1 MDVKNNQRWVN
12 SDVGENG
19 KCNGPT
25 EFCYPRIMKYLR
37 TWYIGLVL
45 LLLSPA
51 LANAQGWTTKLDK
64 DVRFYQPTDMGV
76 LIVGTEK
83 SLYAIDGSTGET
95 LWRRKDTSLDETDV
109 APIPGTDLLLLSF
122 EKGERTRM
130 EAADILSGDTI
141 WRSDK
146 IKGAVMQL
154 AVDPQANLLA
164 VVLAK
169 DAKDHA
175 REGFKRHPQLHVLD
189 LASGDELWKYES
201 GEVEMMPTRW
211 PEKEGTDVE
220 YTLDNYHPPVFAG
233 GRLYLFYDGVT
244 SFDALGGKER
254 LRERYRV
261 NEEGLALTEAQPI
274 FTEDVV
280 YTSGRGHV
288 RAISRE
294 TGDSIWE
301 AKDLGVTP
309 ELVLVGDV
317 LYVRTGGQFTRLK
330 DGETIERG
338 PYGVSAVDVRTG
350 KILWRYKG
358 ADKGITNLLVPDA
371 GTILVADRDDLI
383 VIDAQSGKRRARIRH
398 RIERASFGL
407 LNESGAAVIG
417 GQSEIA
423 AFDASSGRE
432 LWRARHTPPGRGI
445 LRTIAAVAARA
456 ASLYFRFGGTAM
468 TAVRGVQIARAV
480 TSISWSGLAARSS
493 FSNLQALATASAR
506 SYGSARFKQFG
517 IASRIR
523 GIAGMSNSRSDT
535 GGVVGTIEN
544 GTFTRRRTNDV
555 QDRLLD
561 RRDPAQQ
568 LERLSRFLWHHDRLA
583 TLRGHWM
590 YFYTDLSRSGHGL
603 AGVNVNTGQTEREVR
618 LSDLDERF
626 VTDEAVGLMYVSSG
640 NRLLAYSVSNR

>member
-1 MDVKNNQRWVN
+1 V
-12 SDVGENG
+12 
-19 KCNGPT
+19 
-25 EFCYPRIMKYLR
+25 
-37 TWYIGLVL
+37 
-45 LLLSPA
+45 
-51 LANAQGWTTKLDK
+51 
-64 DVRFYQPTDMGV
+64 
-76 LIVGTEK
+76 
-83 SLYAIDGSTGET
+83 
-95 LWRRKDTSLDETDV
+95 
-109 APIPGTDLLLLSF
+109 
-122 EKGERTRM
+122 

-175 REGFKRHPQLHVLD
+175 RQGFKRHPLLHVLD
-189 LASGDELWKYES
+189 LASGDELWKSEIS
-201 GEVEMMPTRW
+201 EVEMMPTRW
-211 PEKEGTDVE
+211 PEKEGAEVE
-220 YTLDNYHPPVFAG
+220 YTLDNYYPPVFAG

-244 SFDALGGKER
+244 SFDSRGGKER

-274 FTEDVV
+274 FTQDII

-309 ELVLVGDV
+309 ELLLVGDV
-317 LYVRTGGQFTRLK
+317 LYVRTGGQFTHLK
-330 DGETIERG
+330 DGETIEQG
-338 PYGVSAVDVRTG
+338 PYGVSAVDTRTG

-371 GTILVADRDDLI
+371 GTILVADRDDLM
-383 VIDAQSGKRRARIRH
+383 VIDTHSGKRRARIRH

-423 AFDASSGRE
+423 AFDTSSGQE
-432 LWRARHTPPGRGI
+432 LWRARHTPPGRGV
-445 LRTIAAVAARA
+445 LQTIAAVAARA

-468 TAVRGVQIARAV
+468 TAVRGVQVARAV
-480 TSISWSGLAARSS
+480 TSFSWSGLAARSS

-517 IASRIR
+517 IASRLR
-523 GIAGMSNSRSDT
+523 GIADTSISRIGTS
-535 GGVVGTIEN
+535 GVVGTRDN
-544 GTFTRRRTNDV
+544 GSVTRKRTNDV

-561 RRDPAQQ
+561 RLDPAHQ
-568 LERLSRFLWHHDRLA
+568 LERLSRFLWHRDRLA

-626 VTDEAVGLMYVSSG
+626 VTDEAVGLMYVSAG